1 LRLIV
6 FDCDG
11 TLVDSQ
17 HMIVEAMGAAF
28 AANGL
33 PAPSRQ
39 HVLRHVGLS
48 VAEAMT
54 AMSENADE
62 RLILNLAA
70 SYRSA
75 FATLRQ
81 KPGFAEPMFPGAR
94 AALDSLAGDGA
105 VLLGIATGKSRRGV
119 DHLLAR
125 EGIADMFATIQTADD
140 APSKPHPEMLLRAIS
155 ETGAAPERTVMIGD
169 SSYDMLMARN
179 AGAVAVGVAWGYQ
192 DAAELIEAGA
202 RVVAADFPQL
212 LSMLS
217 TPQIVAAA

>member
-1 LRLIV
+1 MRLIV

-17 HMIVEAMGAAF
+17 HLIVEAMGAAF
-28 AANGL
+28 AASGL

-54 AMSENADE
+54 AMSESADE
-62 RLILNLAA
+62 TLIRGLTAA
-70 SYRSA
+70 YRAA
-75 FATLRQ
+75 FAGLRQ
-81 KPGFAEPMFPGAR
+81 KPGFMEPLYPGAR
-94 AALDSLAGDGA
+94 AALDSLAADEA

-125 EGIADMFATIQTADD
+125 ERMADMFATIQTADD

-155 ETGAAPERTVMIGD
+155 EAGAAPERTIMIGD

-179 AGAVAVGVAWGYQ
+179 AGAIAVGVAWGYQ
-192 DAAELIEAGA
+192 GASELIAAGA
-202 RVVAADFPQL
+202 EAVAEDFAGLLAL
-212 LSMLS
+212 LSGPRFM
-217 TPQIVAAA
+217 AAA

>member
-1 LRLIV
+1 VRLIV

-33 PAPSRQ
+33 PVPSRQ

-75 FATLRQ
+75 FAALRQ

-94 AALDSLAGDGA
+94 VALDKLAADES

-140 APSKPHPEMLLRAIS
+140 APSKPHPGMLLRAIS
-155 ETGAAPERTVMIGD
+155 ETGAAPDSTVMIGD

-179 AGAVAVGVAWGYQ
+179 AGAVPIGVAWGYQ
-192 DAAELIEAGA
+192 DAPELIAAGA
-202 RVVAADFPQL
+202 RAVAEDFTQL
-212 LSMLS
+212 LSLLS
-217 TPQIVAAA
+217 APQIVAAA

>member
-1 LRLIV
+1 VRLIV

-17 HMIVEAMGAAF
+17 HLIVEAMGAAF

-33 PAPSRQ
+33 PTPSRQ

-75 FATLRQ
+75 FAALRQ
-81 KPGFAEPMFPGAR
+81 KPGFIEPMFPGAR
-94 AALDSLAGDGA
+94 AALDSLADDEG

-125 EGIADMFATIQTADD
+125 EGIAGMFATIQTADD

-155 ETGAAPERTVMIGD
+155 ETGAAPDRTVMIGD

-179 AGAVAVGVAWGYQ
+179 AGAVPVGVAWGYQ
-192 DAAELIEAGA
+192 TAPELIAAGA
-202 RVVAADFPQL
+202 RVVAEDFPQL
-212 LSMLS
+212 LSLLCA
-217 TPQIVAAA
+217 PQIVAAA